1 VYQGTLSTNGGHY
14 DLRAIFE
21 ELVATGATLAVYPS
35 RVVPEYAELAA
46 ALSGLTYHE
55 PLSPAEL
62 LQTLPRYD
70 YGWAGFNDGLNRA
83 HIDTALPNKLFEYL
97 GCGLPVLTLRHRAIE
112 RFLRERGL
120 GIPLDKPS
128 HLERELNSRDVTTLR
143 QRVAAGRLSLTVE
156 ANAAHIAGLYDS
168 LVAIAA

>member
-1 VYQGTLSTNGGHY
+1 MYQGTLSTNGGHY
-14 DLRAIFE
+14 DLREIFK
-21 ELVATGATLAVYPS
+21 ELVATGTTLDVYPS
-35 RVVPEYAELAA
+35 REVPEYGELAA
-46 ALSGLTYHE
+46 ALPGLTYHE

-120 GIPLDKPS
+120 GITLDAPAD
-128 HLERELNSRDVTTLR
+128 LEGELTRRDVTKL
-143 QRVAAGRLSLTVE
+143 QERVAATRLTLTVE
-156 ANAAHIAGLYDS
+156 ANAGHIVGLYDS